1 VSNRRCWSKRVG
13 IIFVTWVG
21 GNLPSF
27 PPSSL
32 LPPFLPLFQVI
43 SSVKGL
49 DAGRR
54 ARDGRYFLIIII
66 IIISTRGRYI

>member
-1 VSNRRCWSKRVG
+1 VLVKTSWYYFCDM
-13 IIFVTWVG
+13 G
-21 GNLPSF
+21 GWEPSF
-27 PPSSL
+27 LSSL

-66 IIISTRGRYI
+66 IIIISTRGRYI